1 MYRVLV
7 CDDNKEFLKLMVL
20 LLEKYA
26 DLYQTAVTGF
36 TRGQA
41 LLEYCRAHK
50 PDIVYMDIRLGE
62 KNGML
67 LGKTIKAMYP
77 KSLMIYISAYDDY
90 YVDMVQAEPFR
101 FIPKD
106 AADIPGLERQ
116 LADSLEAAVRRISG
130 REIWTFT
137 FKRKKYHVELRKI
150 RYYYSVARAIYI
162 VGDLGEIPTHYFQ
175 KLDELQKELEKL
187 DGSFVR
193 ISKSCIVNMK
203 YIQSAGKNR
212 VEIDNRFLS
221 VTAGYQETFAK
232 KYQEYWNTF
241 I

>member
-1 MYRVLV
+1 MYQILI

-26 DLYQTAVTGF
+26 GFYQAAVTGF
-36 TRGQA
+36 DSWQE
-41 LLEYCRAHK
+41 LLEFCRGHR
-50 PDIVYMDIRLGE
+50 PDIVYMDIKLGE
-62 KNGML
+62 KNGMM
-67 LGKTIKAMYP
+67 LGKTIKTMYP

-116 LADSLEAAVRRISG
+116 LAGALEDGVRRISG
-130 REIWTFT
+130 REIWTFS
-137 FKRKKYHVELRKI
+137 FKGKKYGVETGKIKYFHSMARK
-150 RYYYSVARAIYI
+150 IYI
-162 VGDLGEIPTHYFQ
+162 VGDLERVPPYYYQ
-175 KLDELQKELEKL
+175 KMDELQKEMERLYV
-187 DGSFVR
+187 GFAR

-203 YIQSAGKNR
+203 YIRSVRKNK
-212 VEIDNRFLS
+212 VEIDNRSLS
-221 VTAGYQETFAK
+221 VTAGYRETFIK
-232 KYQEYWNTF
+232 QYEGYWNTA

>member
-1 MYRVLV
+1 MYDVLV
-7 CDDNKEFLKLMVL
+7 CDDNKEFLKLVIL
-20 LLEKYA
+20 LLDKYA
-26 DLYQTAVTGF
+26 DLYQITVTGF
-36 TRGQA
+36 ACGQE
-41 LLEYCRAHK
+41 LLEYCREHK
-50 PDIVYMDIRLGE
+50 PDIVYMDIKLGE
-62 KNGML
+62 KNGMM

-116 LADSLEAAVRRISG
+116 LADCLEAAVRRISG

-150 RYYYSVARAIYI
+150 RYYYSVARVIYI
-162 VGDLGEIPTHYFQ
+162 VGDLEKMPTHYYQ
-175 KLDELQKELEKL
+175 KLDELQKDLEKL

-193 ISKSCIVNMK
+193 ISKSCIVNIK
-203 YIQSAGKNR
+203 YIQSVRKNKI
-212 VEIDNRFLS
+212 EIDNRSLS
-221 VTAGYQETFAK
+221 VTAGYQERFRE
-232 KYQEYWNTF
+232 KYEKYWNTF